1 MNWEFS
7 VGKRTFTNGNSSKF
21 FYSAEGEKL
30 RGSKKGKATYEF
42 VHEKGLLCANL
53 FKKKQLCAQKGD
65 SVHKVA
71 LLSAFKIFKNS
82 LSYKNFS

>member
-1 MNWEFS
+1 LFFIYIDSFSEKEGGWEFS

-30 RGSKKGKATYEF
+30 RGIKKGKATYGF

-53 FKKKQLCAQKGD
+53 FKKSNFVRKRGILCTK
-65 SVHKVA
+65 
-71 LLSAFKIFKNS
+71 LL
-82 LSYKNFS
+82 Y